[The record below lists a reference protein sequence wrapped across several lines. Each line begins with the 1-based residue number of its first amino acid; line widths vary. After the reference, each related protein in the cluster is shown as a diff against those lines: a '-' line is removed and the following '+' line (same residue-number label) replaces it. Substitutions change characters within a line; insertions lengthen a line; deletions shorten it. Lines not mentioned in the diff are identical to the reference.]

1 MGFTRKG
8 TVVAIAALLAGAALV
23 WSPGSPGS
31 ADVSAKTTRTIGSDR
46 IVSMTSLPEAESA
59 DSCEA
64 PASASLELPAAFTQ
78 SAGSGTGA
86 PSQAGTLPSGAAR
99 AAVAERRPLRVIT
112 DPDFSFAG
120 VAVDPIRNEVILA
133 DENVS
138 ALVVYDRLTNTPPS
152 AARSA
157 PKRVIEGDQTFLEYA
172 NAVYV
177 DPDNGDIFGV
187 NNDTMNWIP
196 VFGRDAQGNVPPK
209 RKWDSP
215 HTTYGIAA
223 DEQAGELFVTIQ
235 DDHAVT
241 VFKKN
246 FQEEDSTVRNLQGA
260 RTQLADPHGIALDPK
275 RGEIFVVNWGTNNER
290 PPLSE
295 GGGGGV
301 RLGKRL
307 GLRKDFPVGRTRATP
322 GSGKI
327 QLHSITVYPKGAAG
341 DTPPLRVIQGPKT
354 HMNWPGAIAVHPDR
368 GELFVA
374 NDTGQEVLVFRADAN
389 GDVAPIRV
397 IKGPRTM
404 IRNPIGVAV
413 DLKNN
418 ELWVASYG
426 NHSATVFR
434 IDASGDAA
442 PLRIIRSA
450 PPEVPAPMLTN
461 AHTVAF
467 DSKRDELL
475 VAS

>member
-1 MGFTRKG
+1 MALKRRAGLL
-8 TVVAIAALLAGAALV
+8 VVSTLLAAATLV
-23 WSPGSPGS
+23 WSTGSEG
-31 ADVSAKTTRTIGSDR
+31 VSANTRTIGNDR
-46 IVSMTSLPEAESA
+46 IVSMTSLPEQGSA
-59 DSCEA
+59 DSCDV
-64 PASASLELPAAFTQ
+64 PDSGSLSLTGGFPLQ
-78 SAGSGTGA
+78 AGSGA
-86 PSQAGTLPSGAAR
+86 VAASQDTTRSSGAAR
-99 AAVAERRPLRVIT
+99 AAVAERRPLRIIA
-112 DPDFSFAG
+112 DPNFSFAG
-120 VAVDPIRNEVILA
+120 VAVDSIRNEVVLA

-138 ALVVYDRLTNTPPS
+138 ALVVYDRLTNTGPTS
-152 AARSA
+152 KSE
-157 PKRVIEGDQTFLEYA
+157 PKRVIEGPQTFLEYA

-177 DPDNGDIFGV
+177 DPDNGDIFGI

-196 VFGRDAQGNVPPK
+196 VFGRDARGNVPPK
-209 RKWDSP
+209 RKWDAP

-223 DEQAGELFVTIQ
+223 DEQARELFVTIQ

-241 VFKKN
+241 VFPKDFK
-246 FQEEDSTVRNLQGA
+246 EEDSPVRNLQGA

-301 RLGKRL
+301 RMGKRL
-307 GLRKDFPVGRTRATP
+307 GLRKDFPVGRTRAVP

-327 QLHSITVYPKGAAG
+327 QLHSITVYPKNAQG

-354 HMNWPGAIAVHPDR
+354 QMNWPGAVAVHPDR

-374 NDTGQEVLVFRADAN
+374 NDTGHEVLVFRADAN
-389 GDVAPIRV
+389 GDAPPIRV
-397 IKGPRTM
+397 IKGPKTL

-426 NHSATVFR
+426 NHSATAFP
-434 IDASGDAA
+434 IDARGDVA
-442 PLRIIRSA
+442 PLRVIRSA
-450 PPEVPAPMLTN
+450 PADVPSPMLTN

-467 DSKRDELL
+467 DSKRDEIL